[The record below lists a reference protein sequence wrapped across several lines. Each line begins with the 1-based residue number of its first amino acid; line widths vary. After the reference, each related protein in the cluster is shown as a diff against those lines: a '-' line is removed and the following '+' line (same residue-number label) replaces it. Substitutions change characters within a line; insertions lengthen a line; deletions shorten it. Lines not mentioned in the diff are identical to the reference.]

1 MPRRLIAL
9 LLLGICAV
17 FHGCASVSAERGT
30 ENLWRDPTVATW
42 EVGRTTEQDVL
53 SALGPPSQL
62 IALQDE
68 TVYYYM
74 LEEARTK
81 IMILI
86 LYNQARARV
95 NYDRAMFI
103 FDKQG
108 VLTKYSLSR
117 PPAEFKKK

>member
-1 MPRRLIAL
+1 MLGDGVFDVVKLRLIVVEQVELIL
-9 LLLGICAV
+9 LRAD
-17 FHGCASVSAERGT
+17 GT
-30 ENLWRDPTVATW
+30 LETAQWIVV
-42 EVGRTTEQDVL
+42 EDVL
-53 SALGPPSQL
+53 NALGPPSQL

-108 VLTKYSLSR
+108 LLTKYSLSR
-117 PPAEFKKK
+117 PPADFKKK

>member
-1 MPRRLIAL
+1 MSRRVIAV
-9 LLLGICAV
+9 LLLGICVV
-17 FHGCASVSAERGT
+17 FHGCASVKAERGT
-30 ENLWRDPTVATW
+30 ENLWRDPAVASW
-42 EVGRTTEQDVL
+42 DVGKTTEQDVL
-53 SALGPPSQL
+53 NALGPPSQL

-86 LYNQARARV
+86 VYNQARARV

-108 VLTKYSLSR
+108 VLTKYSISH